1 MMITLAIAVL
11 FLLLLSGLPIAF
23 SLALSGLMVLFMM
36 NGPAIGMA
44 IPQIIF
50 VSLDNFILVAVPLF
64 ILAADILVQG
74 NVTKF
79 LIRLVE
85 VMVRHWKG
93 GLAIAAVLSC
103 ALFAAI
109 SGSSTATAVAIGSIL
124 IPEMVSRGYDKKVT
138 MGLIAVA
145 GGLGILIPPSIP
157 LILYGT
163 IAEESIGKLFMAGV
177 IPGLILT
184 LGLVL
189 VARHTFKNVSNDMK
203 RASWS
208 ERKEALKKASW
219 GLGLPLIILG
229 GIYGGFF
236 TPTEAAGVSVIYA
249 YLVSVLVYKGF
260 KPKDTVQILANSS
273 AQMSMI
279 MLIIAGATIFAYVL
293 TFEQI
298 PQTVVNFVLSQELN
312 TLTFIL
318 AVNLILLI
326 LGMFL
331 EVTSILL
338 ITLPIFLPLLM
349 QFGINPIHFAIIFVM
364 NMELALITP
373 PIGMN
378 LFVVSS
384 IGNLGVDKVFQGT
397 VRFMLVMFVSLILT
411 IFFPSLSL
419 ILTE

>member
-1 MMITLAIAVL
+1 MITFAIVVL
-11 FLLLLSGLPIAF
+11 FILLLAGLPIAF
-23 SLALSGLMVLFMM
+23 SLALSGLIVLYMM
-36 NGPAIGMA
+36 NGPAMGMA
-44 IPQIIF
+44 IPQMIF

-79 LIRLVE
+79 LIRFVE
-85 VMVRHWKG
+85 AFVRHWKG
-93 GLAIAAVLSC
+93 GLAVAAVLSC

-145 GGLGILIPPSIP
+145 AGLGILIPPSIP

-184 LGLVL
+184 VGLVL
-189 VARHTFKNVSNDMK
+189 VARHAFKNVSNDME

-208 ERKEALKKASW
+208 ERKAALKKASW
-219 GLGLPLIILG
+219 GLGLPLIIIG

-249 YLVSVLVYKGF
+249 YLISILVYKGF
-260 KPKDTVQILANSS
+260 KPKDTVKILANSS

-298 PQTVVNFVLSQELN
+298 PQAIVNFVLSQDLN

-318 AVNLILLI
+318 AVNLILLV

-397 VRFMLVMFVSLILT
+397 VRFLLVMFVSLILT

-419 ILTE
+419 FLAK